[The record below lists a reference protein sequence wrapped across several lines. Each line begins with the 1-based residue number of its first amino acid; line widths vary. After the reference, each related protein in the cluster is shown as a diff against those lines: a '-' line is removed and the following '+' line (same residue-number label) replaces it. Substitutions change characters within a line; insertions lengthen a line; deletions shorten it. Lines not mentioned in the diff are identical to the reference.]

1 MPVLIIIVV
10 IVVKADVKKPVRSQ
24 PEWLMNLKI
33 KTY

>member
-1 MPVLIIIVV
+1 MPVLIIIVI
-10 IVVKADVKKPVRSQ
+10 IVVMADVKKSVGSQ